1 MFLSTHERG
10 LHQFLQFGT
19 CTLSSTTDRKMP
31 IRTESYHVDL
41 HQVLDQKILSV
52 PFSCSIISKGFHR
65 LFTDLCRPRFLIR
78 SLDTRIE
85 SRENWKPVRN
95 ERFDGVGDSDGDKY
109 SLALLPLLP
118 RVSLGFLSRALNI
131 RETVNSL
138 GFEHCRFSVIA
149 EFHLV
154 PMDPNP
160 FQNVSTVEPLL
171 RPPLVSDQISKIC
184 NPL

>member
-1 MFLSTHERG
+1 MTCLSTGIANADFAVLTIIIERLILVMFLSTHDRG
-10 LHQFLQFGT
+10 LHQFLPFGT

-118 RVSLGFLSRALNI
+118 RVSLGVSVACVEYQRLW
-131 RETVNSL
+131 TV
-138 GFEHCRFSVIA
+138 
-149 EFHLV
+149 
-154 PMDPNP
+154 
-160 FQNVSTVEPLL
+160 
-171 RPPLVSDQISKIC
+171 
-184 NPL
+184 